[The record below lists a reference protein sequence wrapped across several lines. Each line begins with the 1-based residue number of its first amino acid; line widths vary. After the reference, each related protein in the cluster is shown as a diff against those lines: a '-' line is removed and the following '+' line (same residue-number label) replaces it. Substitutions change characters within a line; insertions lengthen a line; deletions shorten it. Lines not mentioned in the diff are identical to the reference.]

1 MRFLL
6 HLAGTTLSIWTGP
19 KPDQSTNIQ
28 ELQLPQERDLPTS
41 REKCQTEGLVYQ
53 APITREENKKK
64 ET

>member
-1 MRFLL
+1 MRFLP

-41 REKCQTEGLVYQ
+41 REKCQTEGL
-53 APITREENKKK
+53 
-64 ET
+64 